1 MTDELQPDPETDS
14 TIAEEK
20 ARLEDARALARDGG
34 FLRWAMV
41 RFSTRAHFM
50 RFIATIIL
58 GFTVLTLAFG
68 QPVPEAWWGILGLTL
83 GYYFRGGT
91 TQTRDQD

>member
-1 MTDELQPDPETDS
+1 MTDELHPDPETDS
-14 TIAEEK
+14 TVAEEK
-20 ARLEDARALARDGG
+20 ARVADAQALARQGS

-50 RFIATIIL
+50 RFIATVIL
-58 GFTVLTLAFG
+58 GFTVVMLVSGRLL
-68 QPVPEAWWGILGLTL
+68 PEAWWSILGLTL

-91 TQTRDQD
+91 TQTKEQD